1 MQHDP
6 IENGELKPN
15 SAKIMPLETIDKHE
29 QLPKDEPQQY
39 IETSEQ
45 TEMREK
51 LGQFEKSGKFGQLD
65 KIEMGKA
72 ESIEI
77 ADIPI
82 TKQEKTLEQES
93 QPPKSAKN
101 VEKLPLESVTTNGT
115 ASANVVPEK
124 ASNEK
129 PRSSKSKKNH
139 YKNDHEKLT
148 DGVNHKPDEKLKS
161 SKSVDK
167 LIERPLVPTSKAN
180 EHTKDSKPPRT
191 ALRSASIRPISARPS
206 APRRRDRNVRQIL
219 HTESFVQDS
228 TDPSKSDK
236 KNMMPEFDDADNI
249 VITDTIT
256 DNVMSIDE
264 LVGNRVDDV
273 KIDGKQ
279 GHLVQQIL
287 ETQTAILKSDAKNDV
302 AVVNLVTFLIL
313 LHIILMLTFSVD
325 FRRKYIERSEIHNT
339 QHGRIAENDS
349 KAIIVHY
356 TVGQNDGIFSRRR
369 RCNANRT
376 VDVAKGGRSCRS

>member
-15 SAKIMPLETIDKHE
+15 SAKNVSLETIDKHE

-45 TEMREK
+45 TEKREK
-51 LGQFEKSGKFGQLD
+51 LRQFEKSEKLGQLD

-72 ESIEI
+72 ESIEN

-82 TKQEKTLEQES
+82 TRQEKTLDQES
-93 QPPKSAKN
+93 QPPKSA
-101 VEKLPLESVTTNGT
+101 NGS

-129 PRSSKSKKNH
+129 PRSSKSKKNQ
-139 YKNDHEKLT
+139 YKNDHEKLP
-148 DGVNHKPDEKLKS
+148 DGVNHKPDEKLKT

-167 LIERPLVPTSKAN
+167 LIERPLVPTSKTN
-180 EHTKDSKPPRT
+180 EHSKDSKPPRT

-236 KNMMPEFDDADNI
+236 KNMMPEFDDADSI
-249 VITDTIT
+249 VITETIT
-256 DNVMSIDE
+256 DNVASIDE
-264 LVGNRVDDV
+264 LVGNKVDDV

-302 AVVNLVTFLIL
+302 AAVNLVTFFFL
-313 LHIILMLTFSVD
+313 LHIILMLTF
-325 FRRKYIERSEIHNT
+325 F
-339 QHGRIAENDS
+339 
-349 KAIIVHY
+349 
-356 TVGQNDGIFSRRR
+356 
-369 RCNANRT
+369 
-376 VDVAKGGRSCRS
+376 CRFQTKVY